1 MFCQKVTSS
10 LSSLP
15 SSSPSLIENSSE
27 GHSLVLYR
35 NLEDGALELKWLD
48 AGARERP
55 YRIDFSSYLSKR
67 QESAKSELVSK
78 AVGKIDSDSTVIDL
92 TAGIGRDSITLAAA
106 GHNVIMVERNPILF
120 ALLQD
125 ALNRLKKE
133 NNAITNRVN
142 LFKYDSTA
150 FGNNQQSLAHVLNS
164 KVTVYL
170 DPMYAEESVGK
181 KAAVK
186 KETQI
191 LHRVLGLEEGN
202 NEENNTNLMTSAVQL
217 ANQRVVVKRALNA
230 KALSNLRPHHQILGK
245 TQRFDVYLKNQKI
258 VEDKL

>member
-1 MFCQKVTSS
+1 
-10 LSSLP
+10 
-15 SSSPSLIENSSE
+15 
-27 GHSLVLYR
+27 
-35 NLEDGALELKWLD
+35 
-48 AGARERP
+48 
-55 YRIDFSSYLSKR
+55 
-67 QESAKSELVSK
+67 
-78 AVGKIDSDSTVIDL
+78 
-92 TAGIGRDSITLAAA
+92 
-106 GHNVIMVERNPILF
+106 
-120 ALLQD
+120 
-125 ALNRLKKE
+125 
-133 NNAITNRVN
+133 
-142 LFKYDSTA
+142 
-150 FGNNQQSLAHVLNS
+150 
-164 KVTVYL
+164 
-170 DPMYAEESVGK
+170 MYAEESVGK